1 MNWLVLLSKCDFSA
15 DLTYRV
21 LSACISGHG
30 LRRFAELCRYR
41 MDPAIPAET
50 GKPISTADPAQSWG
64 EALFF
69 KAGCSPSE
77 SDSSPRRQR
86 ERHYYVTTSSRRTLA
101 RHAALPGE
109 TVAGSA
115 PRNSSDAVKGRRRA
129 APQKSALG
137 QLWDAT
143 PKAPAQRVAAV
154 AVAGVLVA
162 GIATTGQASTPEPQ
176 AASNNA
182 AAAVITAD
190 AAANLDFA
198 RVSAKSIPAEK
209 KPGSSTNAASSEIQA
224 VNDPAGAQAFAASQL
239 ASFGWEQ
246 GQMSCLTS
254 LWTRESGWRT
264 TAENPSSLAYGIAQS
279 LPAQKMASAGA
290 DYRTNY
296 KTQITWG
303 LGYIKQRYGSP
314 CGAWGKSQAV
324 GWY

>member
-1 MNWLVLLSKCDFSA
+1 M
-15 DLTYRV
+15 
-21 LSACISGHG
+21 
-30 LRRFAELCRYR
+30 
-41 MDPAIPAET
+41 
-50 GKPISTADPAQSWG
+50 
-64 EALFF
+64 
-69 KAGCSPSE
+69 
-77 SDSSPRRQR
+77 
-86 ERHYYVTTSSRRTLA
+86 TTSSRRTLA

-109 TVAGSA
+109 SNSGPA
-115 PRNSSDAVKGRRRA
+115 PRNSSGSSRGRRRA
-129 APQKSALG
+129 TPQKGTLG

-154 AVAGVLVA
+154 AVAGVMVA
-162 GIATTGQASTPEPQ
+162 GIATTGQANTPEPQ
-176 AASNNA
+176 VVSENA
-182 AAAVITAD
+182 AATAITAN

-198 RVSAKSIPAEK
+198 RVASKSIPAEK
-209 KPGSSTNAASSEIQA
+209 KAGSTTDAASSEIQA
-224 VNDPAGAQAFAASQL
+224 VNDPKAAQAFAASQL
-239 ASFGWEQ
+239 GSFGWDQ
-246 GQMSCLTS
+246 SQMSCLVS

-279 LPAQKMASAGA
+279 LPAEKMATTGA